1 MSAILDTLDQWLVEQ
16 WFFAAEIDTPDIWD
30 GLLQRLAGARDLA
43 HMLGMT
49 GIAQDLITLYQVA
62 RCRARLAAPED
73 CETQLAALHGAQLV
87 ELRTVQGV
95 EMVDFPALFARFGD

>member
-1 MSAILDTLDQWLVEQ
+1 MTAILASIDQWLVEQ
-16 WFFAAEIDTPDIWD
+16 WFYAAEIDTPDIWD

-62 RCRARLAAPED
+62 RCRALQAAPED
-73 CETQLAALHGAQLV
+73 CETQLAALREQLV